1 MRINLGIIRIFKKRE
16 EESDCRSLINTWDL
30 LDQATNFLL
39 AVVVG
44 SELDIQTHLAD
55 SDLMMMMVLFNK
67 WAKQKK
73 TMMVLMMT

>member
-39 AVVVG
+39 ADVVG

-55 SDLMMMMVLFNK
+55 SGLMMM
-67 WAKQKK
+67 
-73 TMMVLMMT
+73 MMVLMMT